1 MNAEFILKQYK
12 IYISKFSFF
21 ILCIFCLSSQLHAQP
36 FVSKLIT
43 LNDTTLAQFT
53 DINQL
58 YFLHNKRQHRL
69 KKLVHRL
76 SVTSKAT
83 RANKIIQKIAA
94 LRSDE
99 SIVVLSLDYYFQRQS
114 AVQGSNV
121 ERVLSFL
128 QSSEHYQLINT
139 HYFQQKIPSDLSKD
153 SFMHAV
159 QNEVGWRYGM
169 GAFNFLSAEDSF
181 LVVKMKQHNM
191 DKDDANV
198 KKIITHY
205 LRQQQHPFQY
215 PVDPILKDVL
225 KLPHVIDAQWDR
237 CLIKT
242 EQLPNW
248 DHLGVSFLHG
258 KDTIER
264 IYTIQY
270 SKSTTL
276 HFGHHVQ
283 IPLRTKTDILW
294 YKGARFGLHFIDK
307 TRKQCEE
314 NNRIRHR

>member
-1 MNAEFILKQYK
+1 MNKITFLLLSVLFINSELQ
-12 IYISKFSFF
+12 
-21 ILCIFCLSSQLHAQP
+21 AQP
-36 FVSKLIT
+36 YVSKLLI

-76 SVTSKAT
+76 SVTSKES
-83 RANKIIQKIAA
+83 RANKIIHKIAA

-99 SIVVLSLDYYFQRQS
+99 SIVILSLDYYFQRQS

-121 ERVLSFL
+121 ERVLGFL

-169 GAFNFLSAEDSF
+169 GAFHFLSAEDSL

-215 PVDPILKDVL
+215 PVNPILKDVL
-225 KLPHVIDAQWDR
+225 LLPNVLDAQWDR
-237 CLIKT
+237 CLSKT

-258 KDTIER
+258 KDTVER

-276 HFGHHVQ
+276 KFGHQVH

-314 NNRIRHR
+314 NDRNRHR

>member
-1 MNAEFILKQYK
+1 MNAESILKQNK
-12 IYISKFSFF
+12 MYIRKLLFY
-21 ILCIFCLSSQLHAQP
+21 ILCIFCLSSQLQAQP
-36 FVSKLIT
+36 FVSKLII

-69 KKLVHRL
+69 KRLVHRL
-76 SVTSKAT
+76 SVTTKAT
-83 RANKIIQKIAA
+83 RANKIIQKIAV

-121 ERVLSFL
+121 ERVLGFL
-128 QSSEHYQLINT
+128 QSSDHYQLINT
-139 HYFQQKIPSDLSKD
+139 HYFKHKIQSDLSKD

-169 GAFNFLSAEDSF
+169 GAFNFLSTEDSL
-181 LVVKMKQHNM
+181 LVVKMMQHNM

-215 PVDPILKDVL
+215 PVNPILKDVL
-225 KLPHVIDAQWDR
+225 HLPNVLDAQWDR
-237 CLIKT
+237 CLSKT

-258 KDTIER
+258 KDTVER

-270 SKSTTL
+270 SKSTSL
-276 HFGHHVQ
+276 KFGRHVH

-294 YKGARFGLHFIDK
+294 YKGARFGLHFIYK

-314 NNRIRHR
+314 NVRSRHR

>member
-1 MNAEFILKQYK
+1 MNAESIFKQYK
-12 IYISKFSFF
+12 MYINTFLFF
-21 ILCIFCLSSQLHAQP
+21 ILCILCLNSQLQAQP
-36 FVSKLIT
+36 FVSKLLI

-58 YFLHNKRQHRL
+58 YFLHNNRQHRL

-76 SVTSKAT
+76 SVTSNES
-83 RANKIIQKIAA
+83 RANKMIHKIAA

-121 ERVLSFL
+121 ERVLGFL

-139 HYFQQKIPSDLSKD
+139 YYFQQKIPSNLSKD

-169 GAFNFLSAEDSF
+169 GAFNFLSTEDSL

-205 LRQQQHPFQY
+205 LQQQQHPFQY

-225 KLPHVIDAQWDR
+225 HLPNVLDAQWDR

-258 KDTIER
+258 KDTVER

-276 HFGHHVQ
+276 KFGQHVQ

-314 NNRIRHR
+314 NDRNRHR